1 MEFVKTKRS
10 YNKAPRIVTVP
21 KYRAKAEVALNETR
35 GILAE
40 LIHFAQQSGWTFTNY
55 ELSFTIQ
62 SPEDF
67 IIFCARRSRVIQCYY
82 LGGGLYTVEKYMED
96 FETLHDLLL
105 WIHDCQEKLKDK
117 PRESPEMDRM
127 PEPAKT
133 SIGVSL
139 RGDKYRV
146 VGETPDG
153 LKIIGR
159 YDTFLEAAAAYQN
172 HLELS
177 QGLDE

>member
-1 MEFVKTKRS
+1 MAFVKTTKS
-10 YNKAPRIVTVP
+10 QTKVPRIITKP
-21 KYRAKAEVALNETR
+21 KYRAKSELALSETR
-35 GILAE
+35 GILYE
-40 LIHFAQQSGWTFTNY
+40 LIHFAQKNGWAFMNY
-55 ELSFTIQ
+55 ELNFTLQ
-62 SPEDF
+62 SPQDF
-67 IIFCARRSRVIQCYY
+67 IIFCARRSGIIQCYY
-82 LGGGLYTVEKYMED
+82 LGGGLYTSEKYMED

-146 VGETPDG
+146 VVETDSG
-153 LKIIGR
+153 VKILGR
-159 YDTFLEAAAAYQN
+159 YDTFLEAAEVYQKAIQN
-172 HLELS
+172 S
-177 QGLDE
+177 K